1 MSDSKGAPRRPHKS
15 KTIDLEASEVKRA
28 EAEAAQA
35 GLQADIATN
44 GDHGETPRADDRGGE
59 TGAAATGK
67 TGAQEAAPIDAADDT
82 GPHAAAGDM
91 SEPPVIT
98 PAKPQK
104 SGAGAISLVASAVVG
119 GLVALAGYG
128 ALNAAGIVG
137 PGTNITPVADL
148 GSMESEIAA
157 LREKVAALE
166 ATPAPAGSTD
176 PRIDTLETR
185 VGAVEAEAAS
195 LRETLAA
202 ASPGGQAGDSALA
215 ARVETLESRLAEAPA
230 AAGGTES
237 PVIAQ
242 LSGKVDAGLEGV
254 NAAIASTGE
263 KIAAV
268 ESRVGALEQ
277 TVANVR
283 EEVAAEADSGKD
295 AARLIAANALKTAA
309 AEGRPFADVM
319 APVEALAGAGPQI
332 EILKTQA
339 ASGLAR
345 PADLLAS
352 FEPAASAILALD
364 APKPKGM
371 LDGLLA
377 NARSLVKVEPA
388 GPLEGNTN
396 EAIVS
401 RIRAALQAGDLAT
414 ALKQWESL
422 PEAARAVSSE
432 WGGKLKVR
440 VEAGAALD
448 SVLDALGQ
456 G

>member
-1 MSDSKGAPRRPHKS
+1 MSDSKGAPRRPQKR
-15 KTIDLEASEVKRA
+15 KTIDLEASEVKPA

-35 GLQADIATN
+35 ASHAETAPQAD
-44 GDHGETPRADDRGGE
+44 DPQVPRADESAG
-59 TGAAATGK
+59 
-67 TGAQEAAPIDAADDT
+67 EAAPAEAAAETVGQEPAVEAADEYK
-82 GPHAAAGDM
+82 PHAAPETG
-91 SEPPVIT
+91 EPPIAVA
-98 PAKPQK
+98 AKPQK
-104 SGAGAISLVASAVVG
+104 SGAGAIGLVASAVVG

-128 ALNAAGIVG
+128 ALNASGLVGTG
-137 PGTNITPVADL
+137 PGAPPAVELTA
-148 GSMESEIAA
+148 MEGEIAA
-157 LREKVAALE
+157 LREKIAALE
-166 ATPAPAGSTD
+166 TAPAATGSAD
-176 PRIDTLETR
+176 PARMESLEARI
-185 VGAVEAEAAS
+185 GAAEAEAAS
-195 LRETLAA
+195 LRETLAS

-215 ARVETLESRLAEAPA
+215 ARVETLEARLAEAPA
-230 AAGGTES
+230 GAGGTDS
-237 PVIAQ
+237 AVISQ

-263 KIAAV
+263 KIASV
-268 ESRVGALEQ
+268 ENRVGALEQ
-277 TVANVR
+277 TVASIR

-295 AARLIAANALKTAA
+295 AARLIAANALRTAA

-332 EILKTQA
+332 ETLKAQA
-339 ASGLAR
+339 AAGLAR

-364 APKPKGM
+364 APQPKGM

-401 RIRAALQAGDLAT
+401 RIRAALQSGDLAT
-414 ALKQWESL
+414 ALAQWESL
-422 PEAARAVSSE
+422 PENARTVSSD
-432 WGGKLKVR
+432 WGGKLKTR
-440 VEAGAALD
+440 VEAGSALD
-448 SVLDALGQ
+448 SVLDTLGQ